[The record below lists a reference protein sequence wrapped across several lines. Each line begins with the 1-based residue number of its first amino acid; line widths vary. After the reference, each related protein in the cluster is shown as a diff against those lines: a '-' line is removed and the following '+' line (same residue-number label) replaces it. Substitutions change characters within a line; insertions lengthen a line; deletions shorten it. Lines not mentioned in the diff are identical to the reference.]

1 MHSIR
6 LTPLCDIPEIR
17 PGDDLA
23 LLLDAAAKRAD
34 KSLCDGILV
43 VCQKIISKSEN
54 RLRSLRS
61 VTPSP
66 RAKAI
71 AADTNKDPRLIELI
85 LGETAR
91 IVRQAQNV
99 LICETN
105 HGFVCANAGV
115 DCSNV
120 PGEEMALLLPEDPDA
135 SARKLRA
142 ALLALQNARG
152 DARTPSQKL
161 GVLISDTFGRPWRE
175 GLTDVAIGCAGFAP
189 IEDARGSVDREG
201 RELQVTQLAVADQ
214 LAAAAGLLMQKAAGI
229 PAVWIEGVPVRGD
242 GNARALRRAKEFD
255 LFR

>member
-1 MHSIR
+1 MQPIR

-17 PGDDLA
+17 PGDALA
-23 LLLDAAAKRAD
+23 PLLHAAAQRAG
-34 KSLCDGILV
+34 KSLHDGILV
-43 VCQKIISKSEN
+43 VCQKIISKSEDC
-54 RLRSLRS
+54 LRSLRQIA
-61 VTPSP
+61 PSP
-66 RAKAI
+66 RAQAI

-85 LGETAR
+85 LDETAH

-99 LICETN
+99 LICETH

-120 PGEEMALLLPEDPDA
+120 PGEEMALLLPKDPDA
-135 SARKLRA
+135 SARRLRA
-142 ALLALQNARG
+142 DLLALQNTASPTT
-152 DARTPSQKL
+152 TPSQKL

-175 GLTDVAIGCAGFAP
+175 GLVDVAIGCAGFAP
-189 IEDARGSVDREG
+189 IDDARGSVDREG
-201 RELQVTQLAVADQ
+201 RELRVTQLAVADQ

-242 GNARALRRAKEFD
+242 GNARSLQRAKEFD